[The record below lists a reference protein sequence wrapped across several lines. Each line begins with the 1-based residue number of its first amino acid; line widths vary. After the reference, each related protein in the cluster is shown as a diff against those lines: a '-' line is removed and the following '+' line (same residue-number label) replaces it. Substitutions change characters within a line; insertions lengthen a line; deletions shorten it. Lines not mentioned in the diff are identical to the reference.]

1 MTVER
6 NGFGRLPAFFKLL
19 LGLFVLN
26 SALTLQNRW
35 PTFGVRWAPEFSIE
49 LAVLLLA
56 LALIVARR
64 GALGRAAQR
73 ALVIGYFVLILGRYA
88 DVTAPALLGR
98 SINLY
103 WDLGHAGRVAAMFA
117 DGVDGWRLLLA
128 GLMLLVGSS
137 ALLWLLHWSFKVV
150 LSALTQPSRRRWLVA
165 LAAGLLALYGAGRA
179 SPRLLTER
187 WFALPVAGV
196 FVEQARLAL
205 AATLFRDRSR
215 IDARAPLPAFEPG
228 GRGPR
233 DLFVFF
239 LESYGALVFD
249 DPRFAAP
256 LAGEFAALARDLEA
270 AGWKSASARIES
282 STFGGSSW
290 LAHSSFLSG
299 LRIADQGDYRDL
311 LSSARATL
319 VARLTEAG
327 YRAVAVMPG
336 LKFAWPE
343 GAFYRFDAIYD
354 SQSLDYRGPAY
365 GWWAI
370 PDQYSLHR
378 VQRLEVEVAGRRPLL
393 VFFPTINSHAPFAPL
408 PAYQP
413 DWSRF
418 DRDIAGVGAP
428 APVTLSQRLEG
439 QELAAAYIES
449 VRYNLK
455 VLGGYLRQHAPRDA
469 VLLALGDH
477 QPPAVVGGRDL
488 PWHVPV
494 HVFSR
499 QPEPIAGFLQVGF
512 APGLVPGPSAAGGI
526 EMLAPL
532 LLRILGE
539 RASPAPEPTAGALQ
553 TR

>member
-73 ALVIGYFVLILGRYA
+73 ALVVGYFVLILGRYA

-117 DGVDGWRLLLA
+117 DGVAGWRLLLA
-128 GLMLLVGSS
+128 GLMLLAGSS

-150 LSALTQPSRRRWLVA
+150 LSALAQPSRRRWLVA

-205 AATLFRDRSR
+205 AATLFRDPSR

-228 GRGPR
+228 RRGPR

-249 DPRFAAP
+249 DPRFAEP

-270 AGWKSASARIES
+270 AGWKSASARVES
-282 STFGGSSW
+282 STFGGSV
-290 LAHSSFLSG
+290 LACAFQLFVWIADRRSGRLSG
-299 LRIADQGDYRDL
+299 FAEFRPSHLGRPTDRSGLSRGGGD
-311 LSSARATL
+311 
-319 VARLTEAG
+319 AG
-327 YRAVAVMPG
+327 
-336 LKFAWPE
+336 
-343 GAFYRFDAIYD
+343 
-354 SQSLDYRGPAY
+354 
-365 GWWAI
+365 
-370 PDQYSLHR
+370 
-378 VQRLEVEVAGRRPLL
+378 VEIRVAGRRVLPLRCDL
-393 VFFPTINSHAPFAPL
+393 RFA
-408 PAYQP
+408 
-413 DWSRF
+413 
-418 DRDIAGVGAP
+418 V
-428 APVTLSQRLEG
+428 
-439 QELAAAYIES
+439 
-449 VRYNLK
+449 
-455 VLGGYLRQHAPRDA
+455 
-469 VLLALGDH
+469 
-477 QPPAVVGGRDL
+477 
-488 PWHVPV
+488 
-494 HVFSR
+494 
-499 QPEPIAGFLQVGF
+499 
-512 APGLVPGPSAAGGI
+512 PGL
-526 EMLAPL
+526 
-532 LLRILGE
+532 
-539 RASPAPEPTAGALQ
+539 
-553 TR
+553 